1 MKIAVIGGTG
11 KMGLAM
17 ANQLSKRH
25 QVIIGSRD
33 PARAREAAKGVSG
46 GSGADYEGA
55 AKAADV
61 VIVSVPYE
69 AMGPLAGLAAAVKG
83 KLVISVV
90 NPLKMEGGILVFG
103 LERGSAAEELA
114 KMLPGS
120 RVATAFN
127 NVPRAFFEREISA
140 PFDILVAAD
149 SKQTYEEVAEIV
161 RGIKNLRPLYAGPL
175 SQAGIVERIT
185 PLVLNL
191 ASLNGTGVL
200 TTGFVSRKS

>member
-1 MKIAVIGGTG
+1 VKIAILGGTG
-11 KMGLAM
+11 KMGQAV
-17 ANQLSKRH
+17 ANQLSKKH
-25 QVIIGSRD
+25 EVIIGSRD
-33 PARAREAAKGVSG
+33 PAKAKEAAKAVSG
-46 GSGADYEGA
+46 ATGADYHGA
-55 AKAADV
+55 AKAAEV
-61 VIVSVPYE
+61 VIVSIPYE
-69 AMGPLAGLAAAVKG
+69 AMAPLAGLADAVKG
-83 KLVISVV
+83 KLVISVI
-90 NPLKMEGGILVFG
+90 NPMKMEGGMLVFG

-149 SKQTYEEVAEIV
+149 SKATYDEVATIV

-191 ASLNGTGVL
+191 ASFNGTGVL

>member
-1 MKIAVIGGTG
+1 VKIAVIGGTG
-11 KMGLAM
+11 KMGLAV
-17 ANQLSKRH
+17 ANQLSRQH
-25 QVIIGSRD
+25 EVIIGSRD
-33 PARAREAAKGVSG
+33 PARAREAAKGVKG
-46 GSGADYEGA
+46 ATGSDYEGA
-55 AKAADV
+55 ARAADV

-69 AMGPLAGLAAAVKG
+69 AMAPLGALAAAVRG

-90 NPLKMEGGILVFG
+90 NPLKMEGGILEFR

-149 SKQTYEEVAEIV
+149 SKQTYEEVANIV

-175 SQAGIVERIT
+175 SQAGVVERIT